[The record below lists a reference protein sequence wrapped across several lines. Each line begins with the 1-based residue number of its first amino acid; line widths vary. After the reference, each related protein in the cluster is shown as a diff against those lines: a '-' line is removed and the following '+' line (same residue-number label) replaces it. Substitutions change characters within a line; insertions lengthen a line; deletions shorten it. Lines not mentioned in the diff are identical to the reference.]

1 MMRSFIMMRKWK
13 SESVKVVK
21 TAIGLVNKRNK
32 IMYTSFSVFNDNAR
46 MVCSPRFLSTS
57 SSADIVPVDY
67 NNYLPIDFNSSSR
80 ISGAESQ
87 IVTISLL
94 PNQILRAESGAMIYM
109 TEGVQMHT
117 NLEGGISSGFK
128 RMLTGQNLFVS
139 DFTYTGPT
147 QGEVALGTD
156 FPSKLLRL
164 NLDDYADNTLICQQG
179 AFLCAPHT
187 ISIEME
193 FTKSLTGGF
202 FGGEGF
208 ILQKLTGTGDVFVK
222 AGGMLVR
229 RVLQSGETLR
239 ISSGCLVAFTR
250 GVEYD
255 VQMVSGFKNVMFG
268 GEGLFFTT
276 LTGPGTVWLQSMP
289 PDRMISEIARK
300 MPSAGPGIGLGIP
313 LGGGSSTST
322 STETTT
328 DVETI
333 PAVTDDA
340 AVEANRQATVASS
353 GWDSMDSTSVHDNSA
368 HLDPDSPASL
378 FGDAAHKDHT
388 SAIASDNIHEEDY
401 HERYD
406 SAIEDTDSTSFS
418 TESNIDN
425 ESKDFDDNTK
435 FDDSSVDFGGDEVN
449 QTAEAAKS
457 ILSQLWDFFNR
468 D

>member
-1 MMRSFIMMRKWK
+1 MRK
-13 SESVKVVK
+13 SESVKVIK
-21 TAIGLVNKRNK
+21 TAITLVSRRNK
-32 IMYTSFSVFNDNAR
+32 IQYTSSSVYHDNAH
-46 MVCSPRFLSTS
+46 MVCSSRLLSTS
-57 SSADIVPVDY
+57 SSAAIVPVDY
-67 NNYLPIDFNSSSR
+67 TNYLPIDLNSSSR
-80 ISGAESQ
+80 VSGAESQ

-117 NLEGGISSGFK
+117 NLEGGISSGVK
-128 RMLTGQNLFVS
+128 RMLTGQNMFIS
-139 DFTYTGPT
+139 DYTYTGSS

-156 FPSKLLRL
+156 FPSKILRL
-164 NLDDYADNTLICQQG
+164 SLDDYAEKTLICQKG

-187 ISIEME
+187 VSIEME
-193 FTKSLTGGF
+193 FTKTFTGGF

-208 ILQKLTGTGDVFVK
+208 ILQKLTGNGDVFVK

-289 PDRMISEIARK
+289 PDRMVSEIARK
-300 MPSAGPGIGLGIP
+300 MPAAAPGIGLGIP
-313 LGGGSSTST
+313 LGGGSTTT
-322 STETTT
+322 STETTS
-328 DVETI
+328 DAEPI
-333 PAVTDDA
+333 PTVTDDA
-340 AVEANRQATVASS
+340 AVEADRQAAVASS
-353 GWDSMDSTSVHDNSA
+353 GWEGMEDTSDNTNSA
-368 HLDPDSPASL
+368 YLDPDSPSSL
-378 FGDAAHKDHT
+378 FGDAAPKGPT
-388 SAIASDNIHEEDY
+388 STIGSDNIHEDMFDDE
-401 HERYD
+401 
-406 SAIEDTDSTSFS
+406 DSTSFS
-418 TESNIDN
+418 TESNVDDDSQN
-425 ESKDFDDNTK
+425 FDFDGDTK
-435 FDDSSVDFGGDEVN
+435 FDDGSVDFGSDEVN
-449 QTAEAAKS
+449 QTADAAKS

>member
-1 MMRSFIMMRKWK
+1 
-13 SESVKVVK
+13 
-21 TAIGLVNKRNK
+21 
-32 IMYTSFSVFNDNAR
+32 
-46 MVCSPRFLSTS
+46 
-57 SSADIVPVDY
+57 
-67 NNYLPIDFNSSSR
+67 
-80 ISGAESQ
+80 
-87 IVTISLL
+87 
-94 PNQILRAESGAMIYM
+94 
-109 TEGVQMHT
+109 MHT

-156 FPSKLLRL
+156 FPSKILRL
-164 NLDDYADNTLICQQG
+164 NLDDYAENTLICQKG

-187 ISIEME
+187 VSIEME

-229 RVLQSGETLR
+229 RVLQSGEILR

-313 LGGGSSTST
+313 LGGGSSTT
-322 STETTT
+322 STETTS

-333 PAVTDDA
+333 PPVTDDA
-340 AVEANRQATVASS
+340 AIEADRQATVASS
-353 GWDSMDSTSVHDNSA
+353 GWDSMDDTSVHHNSA

-388 SAIASDNIHEEDY
+388 SAIGSDNYIHEED
-401 HERYD
+401 HQERYD
-406 SAIEDTDSTSFS
+406 SVIDDTDSTSFS
-418 TESNIDN
+418 TERNIDDDT
-425 ESKDFDDNTK
+425 KDFDFDDDTK